1 MNAETVGRTLH
12 PSSLAITEPAL
23 PECLPPGKW
32 PERGAWTAGEWEQ
45 LPDDGNRYEI
55 IDGVLYVT
63 TAPSPLH
70 QWCSD
75 SLVYL
80 LRTYLDEQKPPKG
93 MLFSAT
99 GVILPTGPVI
109 PDIVYLH
116 VRNLR
121 ILTEKRITGV
131 PDLLIEIASPG
142 TAAYDRREK
151 QDAYAL
157 SGVPEYWWVNP
168 ASRTV
173 EVLTLD
179 APGKYRPLRLVEGQA
194 SIPSLQ
200 LPGLQF
206 PVESIFMP
214 RALAA
219 TLSHD

>member
-1 MNAETVGRTLH
+1 MHT
-12 PSSLAITEPAL
+12 SSLTITEPVI
-23 PECLPPGKW
+23 PEILPPGDW
-32 PERGAWTAGEWEQ
+32 PEPGAWTVADWER
-45 LPDDGNRYEI
+45 LPNDGNRYEL

-80 LRTYLDEQKPPKG
+80 LRTHLAEQKPPTG

-109 PDIVYLH
+109 PDLVY
-116 VRNLR
+116 VSMQNLQ
-121 ILTEKRITGV
+121 ILTEKRIVGV

-151 QDAYAL
+151 QDAYAR
-157 SGVPEYWWVNP
+157 SGVPEYWWVDP
-168 ASRTV
+168 GHRTV
-173 EVLTLD
+173 EVLVLEATGRYQPLD
-179 APGKYRPLRLVEGQA
+179 LVEGQNP
-194 SIPSLQ
+194 IPSRQ

-214 RALAA
+214 RELIANLPRE
-219 TLSHD
+219 

>member
-1 MNAETVGRTLH
+1 MHT
-12 PSSLAITEPAL
+12 SSLAITEPVI
-23 PECLPPGKW
+23 PEILPPGDW
-32 PERGAWTAGEWEQ
+32 PEPGAWTAADWER
-45 LPDDGNRYEI
+45 LPNDGNRYEL

-80 LRTYLDEQKPPKG
+80 LRTHLAEQKPPTG

-109 PDIVYLH
+109 PDLVY
-116 VRNLR
+116 VTMQNLQ
-121 ILTEKRITGV
+121 ILTEKRIVGV

-151 QDAYAL
+151 QDAYAR
-157 SGVPEYWWVNP
+157 SGVPEYWWVDP
-168 ASRTV
+168 GHRTV
-173 EVLTLD
+173 EVLVLEATGRYQPLD
-179 APGKYRPLRLVEGQA
+179 LVEGQNP
-194 SIPSLQ
+194 IPSRQ

-214 RALAA
+214 RELIANLPRE
-219 TLSHD
+219 